1 MLESNDK
8 LVINIANIYKHM
20 QTLESPLIMNKTKQ
34 NKKVKCQVWIKP
46 LSHMILHSIVA
57 HALNL

>member
-20 QTLESPLIMNKTKQ
+20 QTLEAPLIMNP
-34 NKKVKCQVWIKP
+34 IFF
-46 LSHMILHSIVA
+46 
-57 HALNL
+57 